1 MSLDDSIHDDDE
13 QFAFGDLTVLVE
25 KNFYQNIGDK
35 LKIDFIEGQGIV
47 VERTDG

>member
-13 QFAFGDLTVLVE
+13 QLVFGDLTVLVE
-25 KNFYQNIGDK
+25 KNIYQNIGDK